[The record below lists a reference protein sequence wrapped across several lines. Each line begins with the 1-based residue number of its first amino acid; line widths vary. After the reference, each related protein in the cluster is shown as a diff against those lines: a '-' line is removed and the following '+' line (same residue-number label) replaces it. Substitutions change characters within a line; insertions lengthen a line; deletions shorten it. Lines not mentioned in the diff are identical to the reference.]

1 MPVIDILWDLP
12 DDPDGNVLH
21 IAEHGLIPA
30 DIEFVFNNTSRKTKS
45 RSTGSSLISGRLP
58 SGELVVV
65 IYQQID
71 ELCVYPITAYFVEE

>member
-12 DDPDGNVLH
+12 NDPDGNVLH

-30 DIEFVFNNTSRKTKS
+30 DIEFVFNNPLKKINS
-45 RSTGSSLISGRLP
+45 RSTGAPIISGRLP

-65 IYQQID
+65 IYQEID
-71 ELCVYPITAYFVEE
+71 GLSVYPITAYAIEE